1 MRQQLAQNVV
11 TFAALL
17 AGGVLIGFGIGA
29 DHGGLALVG
38 GGVALVLVATRWLN
52 SR

>member
-11 TFAALL
+11 TFVALL
-17 AGGVLIGFGIGA
+17 AGGMLIGFGIGGGR
-29 DHGGLALVG
+29 GGLALVG
-38 GGVALVLVATRWLN
+38 GGIAIVLVAMRWLN

>member
-17 AGGVLIGFGIGA
+17 AGGMLIGFGLGA
-29 DHGGLALVG
+29 DDGGLALVG
-38 GGVALVLVATRWLN
+38 GGIALVLVGMRWLN